1 MTNNLYN
8 KQTLSPN
15 TPSPKTSHTN
25 VPTRTKHS
33 FVASDGSVITYN
45 KSGSGS
51 THLLLIHGNYGKAA
65 YFDTITDL
73 LAQQFSIIAMN
84 TRDHADSTNTQQELT
99 FDLICRD
106 ISELL
111 AHEKITKTAIFG
123 FSDGANIG
131 LFYTILHPEQ
141 VEALILGS
149 PNLTFNSLKKF
160 FQVESRVLYHVAHF
174 LSSLLPI
181 FKRPSRIFSLLT
193 AELPISNQ
201 QLEQMTTPCL
211 LLYGETDVVKP
222 RHINKLYDQ
231 LQQAER
237 FTFHSVGHRYIKKH
251 PEEVASL
258 ITHFLQLHIS
268 KGGA

>member
-1 MTNNLYN
+1 MTNNISKN
-8 KQTLSPN
+8 QTLSTKTAHPKG
-15 TPSPKTSHTN
+15 TPP
-25 VPTRTKHS
+25 TKHS
-33 FVASDGSVITYN
+33 IITTDGSVITYY
-45 KSGSGS
+45 KSGRGS

-73 LAQQFSIIAMN
+73 LAQHFSIIAMN

-99 FDLICRD
+99 FDLVCQD

-111 AHEKITKTAIFG
+111 AHEGITKTAIFG